1 MVVDCGGGTV
11 DLTVHE
17 LDSDTGV
24 LKELHKGTGGPCGAT
39 GKNLQAMVTIYSNLM
54 PFHISMFCFTA
65 VELLPFNPLLST
77 PSLA

>member
-17 LDSDTGV
+17 LDNDTGI

-39 GKNLQAMVTIYSNLM
+39 GKSHNL
-54 PFHISMFCFTA
+54 
-65 VELLPFNPLLST
+65 
-77 PSLA
+77 

>member
-17 LDSDTGV
+17 LDNDTGV

-39 GKNLQAMVTIYSNLM
+39 GKKTYRAPGNK
-54 PFHISMFCFTA
+54 
-65 VELLPFNPLLST
+65 
-77 PSLA
+77 PSLELILRTTQRYFFQV